1 VADIGWGA
9 SETTMTE
16 HVWEQFS
23 EIVRSMGAAE
33 GLMHTLE
40 SAVVGAQEIIVHADH
55 AAVSLVHQ
63 YKRIE
68 TPAATDDI
76 ARRGDQLQYE
86 VGEGPCLQSIREQET
101 VSSRDLLYESRWP
114 HWSRRAAEE
123 LGVRSML
130 CLQLFVTH
138 DTLGA
143 LNLYSDHPDAFDAD
157 DRATG
162 LALAAHVAVALTSEQ
177 NAENHD
183 SSLAGA
189 AVIGQA
195 QGVLM
200 QRYELTPSEAFLV
213 LAKAS
218 QRGDNTLRQVAAR
231 LIENAVDRRGE
242 ASNR

>member
-1 VADIGWGA
+1 MADVGWGG
-9 SETTMTE
+9 SENTVTE

-33 GLMHTLE
+33 GLTHTLE
-40 SAVVGAQEIIVHADH
+40 SAVAGAQQIIVHADH

-63 YKRIE
+63 HKRIE
-68 TPAATDDI
+68 TPAATDDV
-76 ARRGDQLQYE
+76 ARRGDQLQYD

-101 VSSRDLLYESRWP
+101 VSSRDLLEEPRWP

-143 LNLYSDHPDAFDAD
+143 LNLYADRPAAFDAD

-162 LALAAHVAVALTSEQ
+162 LAIAAHVAVALTSEQ
-177 NAENHD
+177 NANNHD
-183 SSLAGA
+183 SSLTGA

-213 LAKAS
+213 LAKAA
-218 QRGDNTLRQVAAR
+218 QRDDSTLRRVAEK
-231 LIENAVDRRGE
+231 LVDNAVDRRGE
-242 ASNR
+242 SPVS